1 MIGER
6 EKFAAEI
13 AELDT
18 KRDDE
23 VQRVFVESIGLEEA
37 IYEQIVPAIKLLN
50 IEGVR
55 GTAWVFA
62 PGWIVSNSHVVAEL
76 ESLQAGRFANQAILP
91 DAERAFFRPKKLGN
105 HPDIMM
111 AKIGEYAGVHA
122 IPNLLAQDALYP
134 SVRYFTIDYGYE
146 DPIRWLTHHEDSLDS
161 YSTFTFEDGDLPSQG
176 LSGAPIMAARLRK
189 EAKTPTWSFSLHSM
203 VFAYKAD
210 TNHVCSMPIAGD
222 LSQLQQ
228 VMFAK
233 AAQERA
239 EDSML
244 GSHNSVFSWTAKQAE
259 ASYNYALEAYREGK
273 GAAPIYLPLGLV
285 PLYGDD
291 VMPITCSLLLDKRL
305 AVPQARKGG
314 TQPGSKQSAK
324 ATKIQKRGQSDM
336 GTVSFCDL
344 EADRNRVYTDLE
356 NHISKQ
362 DKKKN
367 KRYIKVSEK
376 PDTKDPCIVAE
387 SNHFRIDY
395 LGCLKSGY
403 YLFALQDNI
412 LGSDGKPVQIN
423 GKAASSTFAMA
434 KIYTESTY
442 IDVDILLQVLQQS
455 EKKAAYFYK
464 QNQVS
469 TIGSAACRAFV
480 QELARQYIEKV
491 GEVDTKG
498 TFCLKTK
505 NSLLKDSH
513 RFDKDDNSVFVE
525 RPVKKPK
532 VAKP

>member
-1 MIGER
+1 MKER
-6 EKFAAEI
+6 EAFAAEL
-13 AELDT
+13 AELDR
-18 KRDDE
+18 KRDDAAR
-23 VQRVFVESIGLEEA
+23 QVFDKSAGLEKA

-55 GTAWVFA
+55 GTAWAFA

-111 AKIGEYAGVHA
+111 AKIGEYEGVGA
-122 IPNLLAQDALYP
+122 IPNPLAIDPLYEP
-134 SVRYFTIDYGYE
+134 VRYFTIDYGYE
-146 DPIRWLTHHEDSLDS
+146 DPIRWLTHHEDSLDG

-176 LSGAPIMAARLRK
+176 LSGAPIMAASLRK

-210 TNHVCSMPIAGD
+210 TNHVCNEVMPIA
-222 LSQLQQ
+222 
-228 VMFAK
+228 
-233 AAQERA
+233 
-239 EDSML
+239 
-244 GSHNSVFSWTAKQAE
+244 
-259 ASYNYALEAYREGK
+259 
-273 GAAPIYLPLGLV
+273 
-285 PLYGDD
+285 
-291 VMPITCSLLLDKRL
+291 CSLLLKKRL
-305 AVPQARKGG
+305 AVPQAGKGVK
-314 TQPGSKQSAK
+314 QPGSKQSAK
-324 ATKIQKRGQSDM
+324 ATKIQKRGQSGM
-336 GTVSFCDL
+336 GTLSFDK
-344 EADRNRVYTDLE
+344 LE
-356 NHISKQ
+356 NDRVSVYKNLK
-362 DKKKN
+362 DKASELDGGK
-367 KRYIKVSEK
+367 YVEVSET
-376 PDTKDPCIVAE
+376 PDTKAPCIVAE

-395 LGCLKSGY
+395 LGCLESGY

-434 KIYTESTY
+434 KIYTESKY

-464 QNQVS
+464 RNHADALCSS
-469 TIGSAACRAFV
+469 TGSKFV
-480 QELARQYIEKV
+480 EAMASEYGEEV
-491 GEVDTKG
+491 GEVDRQKG

-505 NSLLKDSH
+505 NSPLKDSH

-525 RPVKKPK
+525 APVKRRVVRP
-532 VAKP
+532 